1 LKNKEIGVKNLKKN
15 KPMYKTI
22 NINVKT
28 FLRYTTVLGLLITTA
43 CDDILERT
51 PENQV
56 EEASVVTDETSARA
70 AVNGMY
76 NELQSSD
83 YYGDNFLI
91 MGDVSSDIAQSI
103 GTWDFYREMDTYE
116 VSAAG
121 NTENDNFYKRAN
133 SAINIANNVLKKV
146 AELDNITDESKD
158 AKLGAAYFIR
168 ALALFDLNR
177 VYGGVP
183 GVVGTMGMPV
193 IREETGSIEEIT
205 YPERPALLDSYLAV
219 EEDLLNAIEL
229 LPDTNDKTVASKGA
243 ARALISRL
251 YLYLGY
257 YEDVIDYSTD
267 VIADPKYTLNPNFL
281 DIFVTKSNQ
290 ESVFELDFN
299 TTDQSGIRNWYNPN
313 GGRGDLTSHQ
323 EFYLEA
329 SSDPMD
335 VRGQLFGFS
344 ESNGN
349 FQIKYQ
355 KAGGLDNI
363 HIIRISEM
371 YLNRAEALAQ
381 TDDLDG
387 AIDDLNEVRTRAG
400 IDAIAVTPATK
411 QEVLELIWQE
421 RKLEFAFEGHR
432 FFDLTRTGQIM
443 DVLQNINRNNG
454 PAVSIPEI
462 GRAVFP
468 IPRFELDAN
477 PNLEQNEAYR

>member
-1 LKNKEIGVKNLKKN
+1 
-15 KPMYKTI
+15 MYKI
-22 NINVKT
+22 LIMNGKNFSK
-28 FLRYTTVLGLLITTA
+28 FLPFLGLLIITA

-56 EEASVVTDETSARA
+56 EEAAVVTDETSANA

-91 MGDVSSDIAQSI
+91 MSDVSSDIAQSI

-133 SAINIANNVLKKV
+133 STINMANNVLDKV
-146 AELDNITDESKD
+146 AALEDIPEDSKD
-158 AKLGAAYFIR
+158 AMLGAAYFVR

-193 IREETGSIEEIT
+193 IREATGSIEDIT

-219 EEDLLNAIEL
+219 EEDLLSAEEL
-229 LPDTNDKTVASKGA
+229 LPETDDKTVASKGA
-243 ARALISRL
+243 ARALLSRL

-257 YEDVIDYSTD
+257 YEDVITYSSD
-267 VIADPKYTLNPNFL
+267 VITDSNYTLNPDFF
-281 DIFVTKSNQ
+281 DIFDTKSNQ
-290 ESVFELDFN
+290 ESIFELDFN
-299 TTDQSGIRNWYNPN
+299 SSDQSGIRNWYNPN
-313 GGRGDLTSHQ
+313 GGRGDLTSH
-323 EFYLEA
+323 EAFYLEA
-329 SSDPMD
+329 TADPLD

-344 ESNGN
+344 ESNGH
-349 FQIKYQ
+349 FQTKYQ

-363 HIIRISEM
+363 YIIRIAEM

-381 TDDLDG
+381 MEELDD

-400 IDAIAVTPATK
+400 VDEITTTPSTK
-411 QEVLELIWQE
+411 EEVLELIWNE

-432 FFDLTRTGQIM
+432 FFDLARTGQIM
-443 DVLQNINRNNG
+443 DVLQNIDRMNG

-477 PNLEQNEAYR
+477 PNMEQNEAYR

>member
-1 LKNKEIGVKNLKKN
+1 
-15 KPMYKTI
+15 MYKTLII
-22 NINVKT
+22 NGKSFSK
-28 FLRYTTVLGLLITTA
+28 FLPFLGLLIITA
-43 CDDILERT
+43 CDDVLERT

-56 EEASVVTDETSARA
+56 EESAVVTDETSANA

-91 MGDVSSDIAQSI
+91 MSDVSSDIAQSI

-133 SAINIANNVLKKV
+133 STINIANNVLDKV
-146 AELDNITDESKD
+146 AVLENIPEESKN
-158 AKLGAAYFIR
+158 AMLGAAYFVR

-193 IREETGSIEEIT
+193 IRTATGSIEDIS
-205 YPERPALLDSYLAV
+205 YPERPPLLDSYLAV
-219 EEDLLNAIEL
+219 EEDLLDALEL
-229 LPDTNDKTVASKGA
+229 LPETDDKTIASKGA
-243 ARALISRL
+243 ARALLSRL

-257 YEDVIDYSTD
+257 YEDVITFSTD
-267 VIADPKYTLNPNFL
+267 VITDPNYTLNPDFL
-281 DIFVTKSNQ
+281 DIFNTKSNQ
-290 ESVFELDFN
+290 ESIFELDFN
-299 TTDQSGIRNWYNPN
+299 SSDQSGIRNWYNPN
-313 GGRGDLTSHQ
+313 GGRGDLTSH
-323 EFYLEA
+323 EAFYLEA
-329 SSDPMD
+329 TSNPLD

-344 ESNGN
+344 ESNGH

-363 HIIRISEM
+363 HIIRIAEM
-371 YLNRAEALAQ
+371 YLNRAEALAHMEEL
-381 TDDLDG
+381 DD

-400 IDAIAVTPATK
+400 VDEITTAPGTK
-411 QEVLELIWQE
+411 EEVLELIWNE

-432 FFDLTRTGQIM
+432 FFDLARTGQIM
-443 DVLQNINRNNG
+443 DVLQNIDRMNG

-477 PNLEQNEAYR
+477 PNMEQNEAYR